1 VPATRYRWGAV
12 VTGMALAFMV
22 KMSVAVGAAIGK
34 LRPTWLVAVLTG
46 VSFIGVAAT
55 MWRKPAVR
63 LAKEKD
69 ARMLRGRPSR
79 SARSCYPSG
88 ATKA

>member
-1 VPATRYRWGAV
+1 
-12 VTGMALAFMV
+12 MALAFMV
-22 KMSVAVGAAIGK
+22 KMSVAVAVGAAIGK
-34 LRPTWLVAVLTG
+34 LLPTWLVAVLIG

-55 MWRKPAVR
+55 MWRKRDVR
-63 LAKEKD
+63 LAKERD